1 MSFYRSQGK
10 LQYIVVDTTLRPQGN
25 LGWTALFQIITKIKY
40 DNFICN
46 MVYLFNV
53 YLKLAMENLKET
65 LEILKIYRAI
75 FDMTWQT

>member
-1 MSFYRSQGK
+1 
-10 LQYIVVDTTLRPQGN
+10 
-25 LGWTALFQIITKIKY
+25 
-40 DNFICN
+40 

-53 YLKLAMENLKET
+53 YLKLAMKNLKET